1 MLPLL
6 TYLHL
11 MNNYCSGMKTPK
23 NESIEQINK
32 YSKFTSFC
40 TSNEFTV
47 FIEYIK

>member
-11 MNNYCSGMKTPK
+11 MNNYCGGMKNPK

-32 YSKFTSFC
+32 YSKSTLFC
-40 TSNEFTV
+40 TSNEFKV
-47 FIEYIK
+47 FIEHIK